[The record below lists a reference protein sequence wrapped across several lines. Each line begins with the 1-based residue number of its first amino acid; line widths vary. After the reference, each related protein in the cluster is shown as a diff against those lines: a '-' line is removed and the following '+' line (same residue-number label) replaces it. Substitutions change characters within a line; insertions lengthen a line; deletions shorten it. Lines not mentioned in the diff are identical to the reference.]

1 MAVIGRKQINGEWW
15 YVAEL
20 CGVPILRNLF
30 LTGAIID
37 CIDLGLEVA
46 EVFCV

>member
-1 MAVIGRKQINGEWW
+1 MAVIGRKQIDGEWW

-20 CGVPILRNLF
+20 CGVPILRNIF

-37 CIDLGLEVA
+37 CLNLGLAVA
-46 EVFCV
+46 EVCSV